1 MVLGSGANPTRAG
14 AQGNRHCLPSHQAL
28 VTPRRQGGAVE
39 LSCCAVERDPP
50 PRAQGSLEAHLSH
63 PNLSSLRKL
72 RGPVSKDH

>member
-1 MVLGSGANPTRAG
+1 M
-14 AQGNRHCLPSHQAL
+14 
-28 VTPRRQGGAVE
+28 E

-72 RGPVSKDH
+72 RGRVSKDH